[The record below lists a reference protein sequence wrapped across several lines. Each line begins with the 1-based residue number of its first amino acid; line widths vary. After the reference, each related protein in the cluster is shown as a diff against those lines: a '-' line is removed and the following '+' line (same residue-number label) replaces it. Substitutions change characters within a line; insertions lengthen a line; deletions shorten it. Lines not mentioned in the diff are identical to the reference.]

1 MRTKYISLVLL
12 VLSFLACT
20 PKDEKELI
28 GGGTHY
34 LLTVCPNKNKFAKKR
49 HNIKSK
55 RFYTRIYHLQCR
67 L

>member
-28 GGGTHY
+28 GGGPIISSPLGNVTTHGR
-34 LLTVCPNKNKFAKKR
+34 LMVTL
-49 HNIKSK
+49 NIYPIRK
-55 RFYTRIYHLQCR
+55 
-67 L
+67 

>member
-28 GGGTHY
+28 GGGPIISSPLGNVTTHG
-34 LLTVCPNKNKFAKKR
+34 LSMLTLNKYR
-49 HNIKSK
+49 IKGLSK
-55 RFYTRIYHLQCR
+55 QK
-67 L
+67 